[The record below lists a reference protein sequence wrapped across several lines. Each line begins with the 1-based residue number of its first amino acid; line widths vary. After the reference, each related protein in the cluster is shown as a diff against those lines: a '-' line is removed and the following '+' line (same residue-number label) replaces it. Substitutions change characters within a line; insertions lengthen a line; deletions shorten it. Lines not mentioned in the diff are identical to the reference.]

1 MVFPVLNLL
10 FVFLFPINPAA
21 VDPRIEIE
29 LQKHQTVDV
38 LCVFRSE
45 LTELGAITRPFEF
58 KAQKGNYVF
67 KHLRAEAKIK
77 QALLIRYLEHN
88 HIDYYSFFIINAIQ
102 VPKADAKL
110 IQYLSTRPE
119 IARLEYNQPYALMR
133 PEATTLDLNFLETR
147 GPHAIEW
154 GIGRIRADTLWQLG
168 IKGQGV
174 VLGSSDT
181 GVELHPAIKNN
192 YRGTLSNQ
200 NLNHNYNWHDAIHS
214 ISPLNKDSIS
224 MPNVNPCGL
233 DVGAPCDDH
242 NHGTHTVGT
251 MAATDFQTGVA
262 PEAKWIGCRCMERGW
277 GSLATYLECF
287 QWFLAPT
294 DLNNDNPDPAK
305 APHVINNSWGCIQ
318 EEGCNSSNF
327 GTMEQVVKNLK
338 AAGIFITVS
347 AGNDGS
353 QGCGSINDPPAI
365 LEPAFSVGATA
376 INDTIASFS
385 SRGPV
390 TIDLSGR
397 VKPNI
402 SAPGVAIRSTIRNG
416 GFVTWNGT
424 SMASPH
430 VSGAVALLISAFPTL
445 SGKVELLEDILEKSA
460 DPKTIRFGCGK
471 DSAFTVPNIV
481 YGYGRLNVYKAYL
494 YTKQLLTTAIPAMG
508 KIALKIFPNPFNQ
521 RVIFEFGREVVVKRL
536 VIYDVHGRVVYSQS
550 GSVSTALEL
559 VTTGWTQGFYFY
571 QVQTEDGLR
580 QGKMILRND

>member
-1 MVFPVLNLL
+1 MN
-10 FVFLFPINPAA
+10 PIV
-21 VDPRIEIE
+21 VDPKIGSE
-29 LQKHQTVDV
+29 LQKNPMVDV
-38 LCVFRSE
+38 LCIFRTQ
-45 LTELGAITRPFEF
+45 LTDQGAITSQFES
-58 KAQKGNYVF
+58 KLQKGNYIF
-67 KHLRAEAKIK
+67 KHLRADAKIK
-77 QALLIRYLEHN
+77 QASLINYLEQNNIEFH
-88 HIDYYSFFIINAIQ
+88 SFYIVNAIQ
-102 VPKADAKL
+102 VPKANAKL
-110 IQYLSTRPE
+110 IHYLSTRPE
-119 IARLEYNQPYALMR
+119 IARLEYNQPYTLMR

-147 GPHAIEW
+147 GAIEW
-154 GIGRIRADTLWQLG
+154 GISRIRADTLWQLG

-192 YRGTLSNQ
+192 YRGSLSNL

-233 DVGAPCDDH
+233 DVDTPCDDH

-251 MAATDFQTGVA
+251 MAASDMQTGVA

-294 DLNNDNPDPAK
+294 DLNDANPDPAK
-305 APHVINNSWGCIQ
+305 APHVINNSWGCIP

-338 AAGIFITVS
+338 AAGIFVTVS

-353 QGCGSINDPPAI
+353 RGCGSINDPPAI
-365 LEPAFSVGATA
+365 LEPSFSVGATA

-402 SAPGVAIRSTIRNG
+402 SAPGVAIRSTVRNG
-416 GFVTWNGT
+416 GYLTWNGT

-430 VSGAVALLISAFPTL
+430 VSGAVALLISAFPGL

-460 DPKTIRFGCGK
+460 DPKTIRFACGK
-471 DSAFTVPNIV
+471 DSAFAVPNIV

-494 YTKQLLTTAIPAMG
+494 YAKQLVSTGLPAS
-508 KIALKIFPNPFNQ
+508 ADFLLKVFPNPFDHQ
-521 RVIFEFGREVVVKRL
+521 VVFDFGQSVSVKKLVVFNA
-536 VIYDVHGRVVYSQS
+536 YGRQLYQLS
-550 GSVSTALEL
+550 GSVTTTIQIETA
-559 VTTGWTQGFYFY
+559 GWTPGIYFY
-571 QVQTEDGLR
+571 QVHTREGLR
-580 QGKMILRND
+580 QGKMIMTK